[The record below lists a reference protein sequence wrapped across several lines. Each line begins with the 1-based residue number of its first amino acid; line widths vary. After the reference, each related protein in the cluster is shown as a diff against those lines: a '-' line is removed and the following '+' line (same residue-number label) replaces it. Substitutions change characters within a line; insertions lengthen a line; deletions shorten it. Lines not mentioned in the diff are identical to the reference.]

1 VASNDAR
8 PRWPRRLPAW
18 RAAGL
23 FVALALGAGLVWLRV
38 RTAPA
43 LEHFYFGEYAK
54 SEVFGDFSGPRLS
67 NKPRDSRKPFAVVFV
82 GKYPANESLFDQPNG
97 PVTVKILMLDP
108 KAFHTW
114 IKGAIYFGTSIQ
126 EWLLWQVVGTGILAV
141 LLLIGGAYLDRE
153 HDREARNGRHIRGPR
168 LVSRWQFNRETQGD
182 GLAIWTVDRRN
193 PLELVRGKMAK
204 ALRIRREVEAH
215 HVQIAGDA
223 GSGKSSIIRQILYQV
238 EQMGETAIVFD
249 PDREYVREFHDESR
263 GDWILNPKDERCPYW
278 RPGDEADDE
287 AEATPV
293 AMALFPDDPTAQ
305 KFFLQHTRAIFA
317 YLLATYHPTCAE
329 LAYWMAHPEEID
341 KRVSNTEHAH
351 TLTENAAP
359 QRAGILGS
367 LNEAGKPLRMM
378 PAHDEGRRWW
388 TARGWANERKG
399 WIFVTST
406 PDTLDAV
413 LPLQSMWLDML
424 LLKLQ
429 SVERKPDQPRTWVVL
444 DELASLKA
452 LPQLTAALT
461 KQRKSG
467 NPIVLGFQGVGQLI
481 YRYGEKQTEVITS
494 QAFTNIVLRTR
505 EPKAAERLSALIG
518 KAEVERAKENRPA
531 HLLTSRRGRNYST
544 ERVTVPVVMDSEIQ
558 GLPDLR
564 GYFVQQDKV
573 VKFSFEPLPRR
584 VKAEALVERTIT
596 PFEWRPADAE
606 DVDPVPEPT
615 VPIGSGAMKQGKK
628 ANEVKRP
635 QQESFDLGMFGSVGG

>member
-1 VASNDAR
+1 M
-8 PRWPRRLPAW
+8 
-18 RAAGL
+18 
-23 FVALALGAGLVWLRV
+23 ALAVGAGLVRV
-38 RTAPA
+38 RVHTALA

-54 SEVFGDFSGPRLS
+54 SEVFGDLS
-67 NKPRDSRKPFAVVFV
+67 APHLRNKPQDPRKPFAVVFV
-82 GKYPANESLFDQPNG
+82 GKYPANEPLFNQPNG
-97 PVTVKILMLDP
+97 PVTVQIMMLEP
-108 KAFHTW
+108 KAFHKW
-114 IKGAIYFGTSIQ
+114 IKDAIYRGKSLQ
-126 EWLLWQVVGTGILAV
+126 EWLLWQIVGTGILA
-141 LLLIGGAYLDRE
+141 LLLVGGGAYLDRE
-153 HDREARNGRHIRGPR
+153 HDREARNGRHLRGPR
-168 LVSRWQFNRETQGD
+168 LVSRWRFNRETKGG
-182 GLAIWTVDRRN
+182 GLAIWTTDRRN
-193 PLELVRGKMAK
+193 PLELVRGKMSK

-223 GSGKSSIIRQILYQV
+223 GSGKSSIIRQILCQV
-238 EQMGETAIVFD
+238 EQMDEVAIVLD
-249 PDREYVREFHDESR
+249 PDREYVREFYDRSR

-278 RPGDEADDE
+278 HPGDEAEDE

-293 AMALFPDDPTAQ
+293 AMALFPEDPTAQ

-329 LAYWMAHPEEID
+329 LSYWMAHPEEID
-341 KRVSNTEHAH
+341 IRVANTEHAH

-378 PAHDEGRRWW
+378 PAHDEGRRSW

-452 LPQLTAALT
+452 LPQLTTALT

-467 NPIVLGFQGVGQLI
+467 NPIVLGFQGVGQLVH
-481 YRYGEKQTEVITS
+481 RYGEKQTEVITS

-518 KAEVERAKENRPA
+518 KVEVERAKENRPA
-531 HLLTSRRGRNYST
+531 HLVTSRRGRNYST
-544 ERVTVPVVMDSEIQ
+544 ERVTAPLVMDSEIQ

-573 VKFSFEPLPRR
+573 VKFGFRPLLPRVR
-584 VKAEALVERTIT
+584 AEALIERTIT

-606 DVDPVPEPT
+606 DVARATKAAAIPVA
-615 VPIGSGAMKQGKK
+615 SGAVKEGRK

-635 QQESFDLGMFGSVGG
+635 QEESFDVGLFGLEGE